1 MATTTSSDMPL
12 PSPPFIDV
20 PGLRNFRDAGGYPV
34 VTTSSSSSSPA
45 KKKMVR
51 RGVLF
56 RASEPSRVTD
66 AGVRVLAEDLRIA
79 TVYDL
84 RSRVEMDLYAPRE
97 WPGAERV
104 FCPVFADEDY
114 APEAVARRFS
124 NFARD
129 DGSEVCIFFFLPSP
143 QKGSHVVLISCFCL

>member
-1 MATTTSSDMPL
+1 MTTTTSSDIPL

-34 VTTSSSSSSPA
+34 VTGPTTSSSSPA
-45 KKKMVR
+45 KPKMVR

-129 DGSEVCIFFFLPSP
+129 DGSEVCLFPPPPS
-143 QKGSHVVLISCFCL
+143 KASIVVCT